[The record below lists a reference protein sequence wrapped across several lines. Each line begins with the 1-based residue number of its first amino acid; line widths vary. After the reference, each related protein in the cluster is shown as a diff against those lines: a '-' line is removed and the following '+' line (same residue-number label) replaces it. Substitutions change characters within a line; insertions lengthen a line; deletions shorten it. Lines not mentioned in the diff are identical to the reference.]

1 MERLSGPEQQVESPR
16 DCEYICLASKSL
28 TLSSKTYTRLI
39 GAQHRSDTASDT
51 FETRVPIY
59 KNMGALL
66 QKFLG
71 PGANPLVEV
80 DASKSCSS
88 ECCEDVEII
97 SSSRSSSEPHT
108 HASAHESHN
117 TIPPDIENIP
127 CESGTSVVGPK
138 VSQTSGSKMDMK
150 L

>member
-1 MERLSGPEQQVESPR
+1 MDRLSGPEQQVESPR

-80 DASKSCSS
+80 DASNSCSS
-88 ECCEDVEII
+88 ECCDEVEVI
-97 SSSRSSSEPHT
+97 SSSSSEPHT
-108 HASAHESHN
+108 HASAHAVTDSYN
-117 TIPPDIENIP
+117 TIPPDIENT
-127 CESGTSVVGPK
+127 CSSGISVVAPK
-138 VSQTSGSKMDMK
+138 VCQTFGGKMDMK